1 VEKRDGEG
9 VDELHSTRIP
19 RRAQRIINDLRP
31 TIWVGKNGLTPS
43 ITKELRTQLEQREYV
58 KVRSLLTHLP
68 VDDRRRLFEDL
79 AQGANAKIVMQQG
92 HVAVY
97 SAANTSSSP

>member
-1 VEKRDGEG
+1 METCDGEG

-19 RRAQRIINDLRP
+19 RRDQRIINDLRP

-58 KVRSLLTHLP
+58 KVRSLLTHLS
-68 VDDRRRLFEDL
+68 VDERRRLFEDL
-79 AQGANAKIVMQQG
+79 AQGANAEVVMQQG

-97 SAANTSSSP
+97 SAVNTSSSP

>member
-1 VEKRDGEG
+1 VETCDGEG

-19 RRAQRIINDLRP
+19 RRDQRIINDLRP

-58 KVRSLLTHLP
+58 KVRSLLTHLS
-68 VDDRRRLFEDL
+68 VDERRRLFEDL
-79 AQGANAKIVMQQG
+79 AQGANAEVVMQQG

-97 SAANTSSSP
+97 SAVNTSSSP